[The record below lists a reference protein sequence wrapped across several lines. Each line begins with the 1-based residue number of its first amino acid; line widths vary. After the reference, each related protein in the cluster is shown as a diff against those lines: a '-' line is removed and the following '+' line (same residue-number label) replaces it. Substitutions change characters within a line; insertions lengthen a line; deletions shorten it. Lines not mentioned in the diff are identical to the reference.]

1 MRTVARRTN
10 PFSFL
15 GSMVWV
21 AVASFVAGFAGF
33 LIIGMT
39 VGR

>member
-1 MRTVARRTN
+1 MRTAARRHN

-21 AVASFVAGFAGF
+21 AIASFVAGFAGF
-33 LIIGMT
+33 LVVGLT
-39 VGR
+39 VGH